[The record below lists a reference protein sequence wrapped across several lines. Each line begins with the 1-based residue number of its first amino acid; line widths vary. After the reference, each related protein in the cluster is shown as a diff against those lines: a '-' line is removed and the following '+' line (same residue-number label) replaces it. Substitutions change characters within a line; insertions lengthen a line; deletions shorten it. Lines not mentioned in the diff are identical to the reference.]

1 MENITI
7 ILPFQDII
15 NKGTLNQKM
24 PSFTSVKPV
33 TATCTTT
40 EQQPQ
45 TTARADN
52 ITPVTIDTKPSLPN
66 NTMMPRY

>member
-15 NKGTLNQKM
+15 NKGQKM

-33 TATCTTT
+33 TTTCTTT

-45 TTARADN
+45 TTVRTD
-52 ITPVTIDTKPSLPN
+52 IVKEFTIDNKQGLLN
-66 NTMMPRY
+66 NTQMPRY